1 MPPNP
6 KNFSAASIPTL
17 NNLVYIVTG
26 GNTGIGYITCLELAR
41 KGALVYMASRSRDRG
56 MAAIEKIK
64 KETGKNVEFLQLDLQ
79 DLKQVQQAAKD
90 FLKLDK
96 PVDCLVNNAGIMAC
110 PFSLT
115 KDGIESQF
123 GTNHVGHFLFT
134 KELMPAILKANNPR
148 IVNVSSSY
156 HNKAPLPEGIRF
168 DHINDEKNMNN
179 WQRYGQSKLANI
191 LFTRGLHKRFG
202 DKVYCNV
209 IHPGFVDTELIRGP
223 VESAG
228 VFAPVLS
235 FVLKGVKM
243 AVALTPDQGALTQLY
258 CATSEDIEKENIRNK
273 FFVPIASMVEPELE
287 DLASDEKLAD
297 QLWEYSENL
306 VKEKLGLE

>member
-6 KNFSAASIPTL
+6 RNFSAAAIPTL
-17 NNLVYIVTG
+17 DNLVFIVTG

-41 KGALVYMASRSRDRG
+41 KGASVYMASRSKDRA
-56 MAAIEKIK
+56 MEAIQKIK
-64 KETGKNVEFLQLDLQ
+64 METGNTVEFLQLDLQ
-79 DLKQVQQAAKD
+79 DLKQVKQAAES

-96 PVDCLVNNAGIMAC
+96 PVDCLINNAGIMAC
-110 PFSLT
+110 PFALT

-134 KELMPAILKANNPR
+134 KELMPAILKAKSPR

-168 DHINDEKNMNN
+168 EQINDEKNMDN
-179 WQRYGQSKLANI
+179 WQRYGQSKLSNI

-209 IHPGFVDTELIRGP
+209 IHPGFVDTELTRGP
-223 VESAG
+223 AESAG
-228 VFAPVLS
+228 VFAPVAS
-235 FVLKGVKM
+235 FFIKAVKM
-243 AVALTPDQGALTQLY
+243 VVALTPDQGALTQLY
-258 CATSEDIEKENIRNK
+258 CATSEEIEKENIKNK
-273 FFVPIASMVEPELE
+273 FFVPIASMAEPELK
-287 DLASDEKLAD
+287 DLASDESLAD
-297 QLWEYSENL
+297 KLWEYSENL
-306 VKEKLGLE
+306 IKEKLA